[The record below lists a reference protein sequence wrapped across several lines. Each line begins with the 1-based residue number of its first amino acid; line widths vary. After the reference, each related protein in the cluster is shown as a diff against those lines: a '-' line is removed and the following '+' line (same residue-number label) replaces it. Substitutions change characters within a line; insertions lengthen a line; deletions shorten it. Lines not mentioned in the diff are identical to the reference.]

1 MIRSKQGFTLIE
13 MLVVILIIGIL
24 LGITLLSPIT
34 GSLHKKVQQQGAR
47 LEVLFAQVRD
57 KALLENVEYGFS
69 VDSEG
74 AYQWWLLP
82 QESKKWVQLEDSPF
96 QPYKVSGGLNI
107 WLESDE
113 QITDFTGNDDESP
126 GPSVVFYSDRQ
137 ATPFKLHIVALED
150 RKQSVVLLTDGLSD
164 VKVTH

>member
-1 MIRSKQGFTLIE
+1 MLSKKRGFTLIE

-34 GSLHKKVQQQGAR
+34 GSVHKIVQEQGAR

-69 VDSEG
+69 VQADGS
-74 AYQWWLLP
+74 YQWWQMPL
-82 QESKKWVQLEDSPF
+82 ESRKWVLMEESPL
-96 QPYKVSGGLNI
+96 QPYKVPKALNI
-107 WLESDE
+107 WLESEELVTE
-113 QITDFTGNDDESP
+113 QSRNDDIK
-126 GPSVVFYSDRQ
+126 GPAVVFYSDRQ
-137 ATPFKLHIVALED
+137 ATPFKLHIAPTED

-164 VKVTH
+164 VEVTR

>member
-13 MLVVILIIGIL
+13 MLVVVLIIGIL

-34 GSLHKKVQQQGAR
+34 GSVHKKVQQQAAR

-74 AYQWWLLP
+74 SYQWWLLP
-82 QESKKWVQLEDSPF
+82 QESKEWVQLEESPF

-107 WLESDE
+107 WLESEE
-113 QITDFTGNDDESP
+113 QIGDFTGSDDEG
-126 GPSVVFYSDRQ
+126 GPSIVFYSDRQ
-137 ATPFKLHIVALED
+137 ATPFKLHIVAVED

-164 VKVTH
+164 VEVTR

>member
-1 MIRSKQGFTLIE
+1 MSRQKQGFTLIE

-24 LGITLLSPIT
+24 LGITLLSPVT
-34 GSLHKKVQQQGAR
+34 GSVHKRLQQQATR
-47 LEVLFAQVRD
+47 LEVLFAQIRD

-69 VDSEG
+69 VDAEG
-74 AYQWWLLP
+74 TYQWWLLP
-82 QESKKWVQLEDSPF
+82 QESKAWVQLEESPF

-113 QITDFTGNDDESP
+113 QMTDFTSDDESP

-137 ATPFKLHIVALED
+137 ATPFRLHIVAVED
-150 RKQSVVLLTDGLSD
+150 RKQSVVLLSDGLSD
-164 VKVTH
+164 VEVTR